1 MNIYLYVNEKVEGP
15 YTQDQLFNEV
25 RKRSLPMS
33 TLAKEEGSEEWVAA
47 SQFFPRNE
55 KPKSQ
60 SPSLVSVSKTTAV
73 TSPEVAAKTDTK
85 GNLSAE
91 TPITQINNVETH
103 FVVGVHFA
111 FGVLLFVAGA
121 FMLLVF
127 ATHPSDKAQA
137 DALQL
142 LVICFSGGVGLFIAG
157 IILAWLHE
165 CVARLRNIELN
176 TAKAVE
182 KLAK

>member
-1 MNIYLYVNEKVEGP
+1 MDIYLYVNEKVEGP
-15 YTQDQLFNEV
+15 YTQDQLFHEV

-33 TLAKEEGSEEWVAA
+33 TLAKEEGSEEWVEIL
-47 SQFFPRNE
+47 QFFSRSEN
-55 KPKSQ
+55 PKSQ
-60 SPSLVSVSKTTAV
+60 SPSLVSVSKPTAV
-73 TSPEVAAKTDTK
+73 TTPEVAAKPDNK
-85 GNLSAE
+85 GNLSVE
-91 TPITQINNVETH
+91 KPTTQIKNVETH
-103 FVVGVHFA
+103 FVVFVHFV

-121 FMLLVF
+121 FMLIVF
-127 ATHPSDKAQA
+127 AKHPNDKARA

-142 LVICFSGGVGLFIAG
+142 LVICFSGGVGFFIAG

-182 KLAK
+182 KFAK

>member
-25 RKRSLPMS
+25 RKRSLPIS

-55 KPKSQ
+55 KPKNQ
-60 SPSLVSVSKTTAV
+60 SPSLVSVSKATAV
-73 TSPEVAAKTDTK
+73 TTPEVAATA
-85 GNLSAE
+85 NLNAE
-91 TPITQINNVETH
+91 TPTTQIKNVGTH
-103 FVVGVHFA
+103 FVVVIHFVL
-111 FGVLLFVAGA
+111 GVLSLVIAAITILAIVGA
-121 FMLLVF
+121 
-127 ATHPSDKAQA
+127 PNEQA
-137 DALQL
+137 RNISFQL
-142 LVICFSGGVGLFIAG
+142 LVIFLSAGVGSIIVG
-157 IILAWLHE
+157 IILAWLHA
-165 CVARLRNIELN
+165 CVVRLQNIELN